1 MSAFLDLLND
11 IASDRVD
18 KEDSLKRCSGV
29 VESIVDNTD
38 GGKAVVRCMNRS
50 LTLLNKTGEILEVG
64 DSVWVHYWGN
74 LANGYIAL
82 RNGLP
87 NSRGGGGGSFHITNA
102 VAMLETQASLYTVAT
117 EVVDVDVENAIRVK
131 YGDPENIIIASQI
144 PIIVSNYNN
153 TNTIAEIYSF
163 VSAIQ
168 SGLLSTER
176 IFDDGTN
183 TVGIYTSVIGTYN
196 GSWLWGADVL
206 YQSPRT
212 IQNVNGSNIYN
223 ICLSNDNYTLRKSD
237 GTKAYFSTFTELGF
251 ALLTSEI
258 QSPTTEMPYGYA
270 VCKAVCIAKY
280 DNDNSATAISKIS
293 ARTINIPFES
303 EAEYNYA
310 VCTLTRSEIVPSN
323 GGD

>member
-29 VESIVDNTD
+29 VESIVDNTE

-50 LTLLNKTGEILEVG
+50 LTLLNKTGEILDVG

-87 NSRGGGGGSFHITNA
+87 NSRGGSGGLSISNA

-117 EVVDVDVENAIRVK
+117 EVFDIDVENAIRVK

-144 PIIVSNYNN
+144 PIIISQYNS

-163 VSAIQ
+163 VSSIQ

-176 IFDDGTN
+176 IFDNGVN
-183 TVGIYTSVIGTYN
+183 TVGIYTSVVGTYN

-270 VCKAVCIAKY
+270 VCKAVCVAKY

-293 ARTINIPFES
+293 TATINVPFES

-310 VCTLTRSEIVPSN
+310 VCTLTRSEVIPSN